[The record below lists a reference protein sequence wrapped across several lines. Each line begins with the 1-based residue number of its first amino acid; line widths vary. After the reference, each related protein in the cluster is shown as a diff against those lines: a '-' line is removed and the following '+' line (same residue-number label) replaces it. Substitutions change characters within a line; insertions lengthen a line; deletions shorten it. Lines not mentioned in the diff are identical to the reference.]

1 MFYYALRMYVNVFDQ
16 YILVSAELRD
26 HFCSWNSL
34 DTAAAG
40 YLPASGGR
48 GRGSSVVVGPD
59 TSGLDRIIKRELSDS
74 PVAPVAAAEFA
85 SAAKRARLSRAASQ
99 EVLDQL
105 VMHQQ
110 QLRRSPP
117 QTAGGGT
124 ADRNSGNFYGTNRNR
139 HRNGSQRWNNSGQS
153 IFSHLFQNF
162 FSRRFCWFALCS
174 LLYLSTPR

>member
-1 MFYYALRMYVNVFDQ
+1 M
-16 YILVSAELRD
+16 
-26 HFCSWNSL
+26 
-34 DTAAAG
+34 
-40 YLPASGGR
+40 
-48 GRGSSVVVGPD
+48 GPD

-117 QTAGGGT
+117 HTAGGGT

-153 IFSHLFQNF
+153 IFSHFLFQNL
-162 FSRRFCWFALCS
+162 FSRRFCWFTLCS
-174 LLYLSTPR
+174 LCLSTPRQITKCH